1 MTLLAAGLVVGFLIQ
16 VVAYTI
22 FFTWLYNR
30 TAGSLLPMRILHA
43 SIHTSQ
49 AIPTF
54 LGFGS
59 DLRPFL
65 FYFVFTVV
73 AAVALIAVGRTA
85 RFRGPWPERTPQPYG
100 SRTNSASHAQ
110 VRDGGGCRAG

>member
-1 MTLLAAGLVVGFLIQ
+1 MTLLAAGLVVGFLIR

-30 TAGSLLPMRILHA
+30 TAGSLLPMRILDA
-43 SIHTSQ
+43 SINTSQ

-54 LGFGS
+54 PGFGS
-59 DLRPFL
+59 DLRPFR

-73 AAVALIAVGRTA
+73 AAVALIAVGRTV
-85 RFRGPWPERTPQPYG
+85 RFRGPQARL
-100 SRTNSASHAQ
+100 SK
-110 VRDGGGCRAG
+110 